1 MNEIITEKKYPVK
14 TLWLFKQLIGA
25 VIVLPILLI
34 YFFFIIRTQSETGIS
49 GASSGILVIFLPY
62 ILIFGLAL
70 CVPVIIRA
78 LQRAN
83 FHYSLEDTFMV
94 LHQGIIS
101 KQNRNVPYGRIQGVF
116 VNQGLFDRIFGL
128 ASLTFEDYS
137 QGGRSSMSVDGYVG
151 SGKSRHEIIGFV
163 GNKIH
168 IPGMKKDDAEA
179 LKAAILQKV
188 KEHPIEDSQ
197 SGL

>member
-1 MNEIITEKKYPVK
+1 MNEIITEKNYPVR
-14 TLWLFKQLIGA
+14 TLWLFKRLIGA
-25 VIVLPILLI
+25 IIVLPIFLI
-34 YFFFIIRTQSETGIS
+34 YFFLILRTQSETGML
-49 GASSGILVIFLPY
+49 GASLGIFAMFSPF

-83 FHYSLEDTFMV
+83 FHYSLEDTFIV

-116 VNQGLFDRIFGL
+116 VNQELFDRIFGL

-137 QGGRSSMSVDGYVG
+137 QGGKSPMSVGGYVG
-151 SGKSRHEIIGFV
+151 SGKYRREVIGFV

-179 LKAAILQKV
+179 LKAVILQKV
-188 KEHPIEDSQ
+188 KEYPIEDSQ

>member
-1 MNEIITEKKYPVK
+1 MNEIITEENYPIR

-25 VIVLPILLI
+25 LIILPI
-34 YFFFIIRTQSETGIS
+34 FFILSFFSILRAGGEIEIS
-49 GASSGILVIFLPY
+49 SSIFVVFLPF

-70 CVPVIIRA
+70 CVPVVIRA
-78 LQRAN
+78 LKRTN
-83 FHYSLEDTFMV
+83 FHYSLEEKFIV

-116 VNQGLFDRIFGL
+116 INQGLFERTFGL

-137 QGGRSSMSVDGYVG
+137 QGGRSSMSVEGYVG
-151 SGKSRHEIIGFV
+151 RGRSRHEICGFV

-168 IPGMKKDDAEA
+168 IPGLKKDDAEA
-179 LKAAILQKV
+179 LKAIILQKV
-188 KEHPIEDSQ
+188 KKNPIEDSQ